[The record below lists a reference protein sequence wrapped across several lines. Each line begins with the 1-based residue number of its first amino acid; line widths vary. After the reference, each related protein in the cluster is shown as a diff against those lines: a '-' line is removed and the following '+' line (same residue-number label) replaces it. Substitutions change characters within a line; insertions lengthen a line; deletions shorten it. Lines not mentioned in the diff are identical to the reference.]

1 MLIIESVEHREKY
14 NRYSKRGGALIYIMT
29 GMAGALGAAL
39 RYAIGELLY
48 TEGAFFPIATLSVN
62 LLGSFL
68 MAWLAAGIFTKISV
82 PDNIK
87 TAVTSG
93 FIGSFTTF
101 SAFSIETLGMFQEE
115 RMLAG
120 GLYILASLF
129 GGVLLSYA
137 GYYIGAGRRQL
148 R

>member
-1 MLIIESVEHREKY
+1 M
-14 NRYSKRGGALIYIMT
+14 IYVLVGI
-29 GMAGALGAAL
+29 AGAFGAAL
-39 RYAIGELLY
+39 RYSAGVLLY
-48 TEGAFFPIATLSVN
+48 TEGAFFPAATLSVN
-62 LLGSFL
+62 FLGSFL
-68 MAWLAAGIFTKISV
+68 MAWLAAGIFKKISV

-120 GLYILASLF
+120 GLYISASFF
-129 GGVLLSYA
+129 GGILSGYA
-137 GYYIGAGRRQL
+137 GLYLGAGRRSSK
-148 R
+148 

>member
-1 MLIIESVEHREKY
+1 MIYVLVGIAGAFGAAI
-14 NRYSKRGGALIYIMT
+14 RYS
-29 GMAGALGAAL
+29 AGV
-39 RYAIGELLY
+39 LLY
-48 TEGAFFPIATLSVN
+48 TEGAFFPAVTLSVN
-62 LLGSFL
+62 FLGSFL

-101 SAFSIETLGMFQEE
+101 SAFSIETLGMLQEE

-120 GLYILASLF
+120 GLYIFASLF